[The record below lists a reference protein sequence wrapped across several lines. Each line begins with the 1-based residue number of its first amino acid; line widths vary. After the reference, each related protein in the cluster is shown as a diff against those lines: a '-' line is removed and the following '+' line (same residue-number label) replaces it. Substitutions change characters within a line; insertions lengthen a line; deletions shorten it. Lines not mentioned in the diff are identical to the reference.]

1 MLSSEQVSAN
11 PRRNPNTKTRA
22 LLSLVV
28 SLSFAAGC
36 GRIAFDAIDAGPID
50 DRPDAAG
57 SGSALSFAR
66 LCDFDSHV
74 IIENGIALDDDV
86 GRRLSD
92 AVNAGCASNALART
106 ASQDDASTVD
116 ATTGRPLTLP
126 GELILLGGGDG
137 PHRVVR
143 YLLAMDTPL
152 LWSGGPPTVT
162 ERVSNRV
169 VAQGTTDSSN
179 DFLLFQVV
187 EEPVGG
193 TVALSAQGF
202 GSNGT
207 GAAALYFEQ
216 VIGPAIHDDTST
228 WSVWQWSDS
237 DLTPGPS
244 QADSYTLIES
254 D

>member
-1 MLSSEQVSAN
+1 MISSEQVSAN

-74 IIENGIALDDDV
+74 IIENGIAQDDDV
-86 GRRLSD
+86 GRGLSE
-92 AVNAGCASNALART
+92 
-106 ASQDDASTVD
+106 
-116 ATTGRPLTLP
+116 LP